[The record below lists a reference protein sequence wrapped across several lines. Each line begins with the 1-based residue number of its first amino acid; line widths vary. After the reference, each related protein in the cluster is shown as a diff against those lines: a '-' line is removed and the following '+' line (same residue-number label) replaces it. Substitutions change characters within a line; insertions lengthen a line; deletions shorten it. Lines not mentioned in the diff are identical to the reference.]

1 MSWALFGSTT
11 EIRSWITS
19 RLKKEGEKSYKK
31 PKKSF
36 YKAYNLN
43 LQPGTQLS
51 IETSGRGRVKLRT
64 SCFFMV
70 TISNLGNLQ
79 QKNMADVCLDSDLT

>member
-1 MSWALFGSTT
+1 MLWAFFGSTT
-11 EIRSWITS
+11 EIISWIIS
-19 RLKKEGEKSYKK
+19 RLKKEGEKSYK
-31 PKKSF
+31 SQSV
-36 YKAYNLN
+36 
-43 LQPGTQLS
+43 QPGTQLS
-51 IETSGRGRVKLRT
+51 FETSGQGRVKLRT

>member
-1 MSWALFGSTT
+1 MINVVGFV
-11 EIRSWITS
+11 WIHHWNHILNHITPEKG
-19 RLKKEGEKSYKK
+19 RGKKLQKAKK
-31 PKKSF
+31 KFLQSV
-36 YKAYNLN
+36 
-43 LQPGTQLS
+43 QPGTQLS